1 VADRTP
7 IVDFDHHSPQV
18 AADPAKVY
26 RELRHKCPVFW
37 TEKHGGY
44 WVFTKYEHVAELLSD
59 DARFSS
65 ARRSDAGGEGSSV
78 SIPKRPSVPQYPLEL
93 DPPDSVPYRRILNP
107 LLSPAAAERVR
118 DAIRTRVA
126 WCIDQFVA
134 RGECDLVRELA
145 SAVPASVTI
154 DWLGLPHESWPRLS
168 KTMHDIAAL
177 NPEDPRWLEASRNL
191 RQMYVDLAQVIEQRR
206 RQPADDVISVIAAA
220 PITPEDALGMVG
232 LLVAGGVDTTTSVT
246 SQALVWLSDNRGD
259 HRRLLTDASFLRSAT
274 EEFLRMYS
282 PAQALAR
289 TMNGETTV
297 GGCAIHDG
305 DRLLIGFASANRD
318 ADVFDDPDSVMLD
331 RFPNRHLAFGIGM
344 HRCVGSNLARV
355 MFEEM
360 TLGVLSRI
368 PDYVVDASALRPYF
382 TQGLASGWQQVPAR
396 FTPGRPTGAVID
408 VTAFRMSRE
417 AAH

>member
-1 VADRTP
+1 
-7 IVDFDHHSPQV
+7 
-18 AADPAKVY
+18 
-26 RELRHKCPVFW
+26 
-37 TEKHGGY
+37 
-44 WVFTKYEHVAELLSD
+44 
-59 DARFSS
+59 
-65 ARRSDAGGEGSSV
+65 
-78 SIPKRPSVPQYPLEL
+78 
-93 DPPDSVPYRRILNP
+93 
-107 LLSPAAAERVR
+107 
-118 DAIRTRVA
+118 
-126 WCIDQFVA
+126 
-134 RGECDLVRELA
+134 
-145 SAVPASVTI
+145 
-154 DWLGLPHESWPRLS
+154 
-168 KTMHDIAAL
+168 
-177 NPEDPRWLEASRNL
+177 
-191 RQMYVDLAQVIEQRR
+191 
-206 RQPADDVISVIAAA
+206 
-220 PITPEDALGMVG
+220 
-232 LLVAGGVDTTTSVT
+232 
-246 SQALVWLSDNRGD
+246 
-259 HRRLLTDASFLRSAT
+259 
-274 EEFLRMYS
+274 MYS

-360 TLGVLSRI
+360 ILGVLSRI

-382 TQGLASGWQQVPAR
+382 TQGLASGWQQVPTT

>member
-1 VADRTP
+1 MPERTP
-7 IVDFDHHSPQV
+7 AVDFDHHSPQV
-18 AADPAKVY
+18 AADPAGVY
-26 RELRHKCPVFW
+26 RELRETCPVFW

-44 WVFTKYEHVAELLSD
+44 WVFTTYEHVAEALSD

-78 SIPKRPSVPQYPLEL
+78 SIPKRPSVPQFPLEL

-107 LLSPAAAERVR
+107 LMSPAAGERMRPGIR
-118 DAIRTRVA
+118 DRVA
-126 WCIDQFVA
+126 WCIDQFIE
-134 RGECDLVRELA
+134 RGQCDLVSELA

-154 DWLGLPHESWPRLS
+154 DWLGLPHDSWPRLS

-177 NPEDPRWLEASRNL
+177 NSQDPRWLEASKNL
-191 RQMYVDLAQVIEQRR
+191 KRMYADLTDIIAERR
-206 RQPADDVISVIAAA
+206 GQPRDDVISIIVQQEIRGA
-220 PITPEDALGMVG
+220 PITPDDALGMVG

-246 SQALVWLSDNRGD
+246 SQALAWLSDNRAD
-259 HRRLLTDASFLRSAT
+259 HARLLADTPFLRAAT
-274 EEFLRMYS
+274 EEFLRVYS

-297 GGCAIHDG
+297 GGCPIHDG

-318 ADVFDDPDSVMLD
+318 ADAFDDPDSVILD

-355 MFEEM
+355 LFQEM
-360 TLGVLSRI
+360 IRGVLSRL
-368 PDYVVDASALRPYF
+368 PDYVVDTGALRPYF
-382 TQGLASGWQQVPAR
+382 TQGLASGWQQVPAT
-396 FTPGRPTGAVID
+396 FTPGPRSGAPLD
-408 VTAFRMSRE
+408 PDAFKP
-417 AAH
+417 